1 MRRTRRYAAATAGV
15 VSALAL
21 AAPIAGAGAATTPT
35 AFPGF
40 SLPTFAQLPAFAVL
54 PAFSGVPL
62 SFVYPSAA
70 FVGFA
75 KGPTVIGSIANGAT
89 VVQVVNGGPAE
100 SSVIG
105 SP

>member
-1 MRRTRRYAAATAGV
+1 MQRTRRYAAATAGV

-21 AAPIAGAGAATTPT
+21 AAPIADAGAATTPT
-35 AFPGF
+35 AFSG
-40 SLPTFAQLPAFAVL
+40 SSLPAFAQVPAFAFL
-54 PAFSGVPL
+54 PTFSGVPL
-62 SFVYPSAA
+62 RFVYPSAG

-100 SSVIG
+100 SSVLG